1 MSCQLRNTLTFS
13 DLDPVVISFSGLLIQ
28 VAVVLI
34 APRGELRGPGPVR
47 SPPLSSLSEP
57 YIYIFVTQYYT
68 PAPTASY
75 TAPVSSSMPAP
86 TPPSNPPPTNP
97 VMSFAPVTVLP
108 LSLPSVVPP
117 AAAQSLNGPQTA
129 PLPHR
134 RTCRPTYHPDHPG
147 IDVETHSLEASK
159 SFYVAIPARDEGIYT
174 SSLIA
179 REKSEG
185 IHNGHHE
192 AAKTYAE
199 AKGLW
204 ALGCL
209 RWHGHEC
216 KRERLQRLDRTASTG
231 RSRASTPSVAPG
243 AAFRIAEDAD
253 LDEIH
258 IRGHRDI
265 SALADWLE
273 EDH

>member
-1 MSCQLRNTLTFS
+1 
-13 DLDPVVISFSGLLIQ
+13 
-28 VAVVLI
+28 
-34 APRGELRGPGPVR
+34 
-47 SPPLSSLSEP
+47 
-57 YIYIFVTQYYT
+57 
-68 PAPTASY
+68 
-75 TAPVSSSMPAP
+75 MPAP

-108 LSLPSVVPP
+108 TVPAQCCAPGRCEICDAQFLSVVQQ
-117 AAAQSLNGPQTA
+117 AQSLNGPQTA

-147 IDVETHSLEASK
+147 INVETHSLEAGK

-185 IHNGHHE
+185 IHNGRHE

-216 KRERLQRLDRTASTG
+216 KRERLQRLDMRGKHWAVKGFDTICG
-231 RSRASTPSVAPG
+231 SRG
-243 AAFRIAEDAD
+243 AAFWIAEDTD

-265 SALADWLE
+265 SAVADWLE
-273 EDH
+273 EED